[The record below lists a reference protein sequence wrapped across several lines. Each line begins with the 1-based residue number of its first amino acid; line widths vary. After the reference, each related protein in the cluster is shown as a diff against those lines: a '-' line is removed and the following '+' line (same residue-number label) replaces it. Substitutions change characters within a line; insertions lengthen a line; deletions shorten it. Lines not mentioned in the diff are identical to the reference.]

1 MNRCTFLSL
10 SLATLTFSACGS
22 NRNHSTED
30 WYPDLEYSLMSGDY
44 QMFAERML
52 PLIQGCQEASD
63 CELDEITDPYDC
75 QPFYHGAYLSSKR
88 EEWRSFKAKLE
99 AAIDDADERNIGPT
113 CLPAVSGWIDISET
127 RTPICLNSY
136 CLSHVEQS
144 PNATLS
150 FRAEAVSSSISA
162 PTSSISIVE
171 HTESSFEFTINR
183 ATTTYTGTASGSEA
197 NQLLNA
203 LSAIRREETET
214 FGPFSPVLLGR
225 FSVKLFNFGLNGQ
238 EDFSS
243 CERLKIEEAV
253 QTLRNLLLS
262 QITDPSAEVLEILES
277 FENWRIGPSNPPL

>member
-1 MNRCTFLSL
+1 
-10 SLATLTFSACGS
+10 
-22 NRNHSTED
+22 
-30 WYPDLEYSLMSGDY
+30 MSGDY
-44 QMFAERML
+44 QKFHERML

-63 CELDEITDPYDC
+63 CELDEMTDPSEC
-75 QPFYHGAYLSSKR
+75 QPSYHGAYLSSKR
-88 EEWRSFKAKLE
+88 KKWRSFKAKLE
-99 AAIDDADERNIGPT
+99 AALEKADERNIGPNCT
-113 CLPAVSGWIDISET
+113 PFFSTWIDISET

-136 CLSHVEQS
+136 CLSHVEQA

-150 FRAEAVSSSISA
+150 FRAEAVG
-162 PTSSISIVE
+162 SSISIVE

-183 ATTTYTGTASGSEA
+183 ATTTYTDTASGSEA

-214 FGPFSPVLLGR
+214 FGPFSPVLLGG

-243 CERLKIEEAV
+243 SERLKIEEAV